1 MDSPAEEISKRCFYA
16 EKGVIGCVM
25 IDEQCLDVAT
35 EMVKPQDFYNR
46 NAEVIFKAMLTLRER
61 GCPINM
67 ATVLT
72 IVGADEFFNQNN
84 GLDYLITSSSEI
96 GHANGIQQYC
106 KIVRSESIHRKLNA
120 FADKI
125 KSNDWSTVE
134 DADSEVA
141 RLGDELD
148 LIADV
153 SAVAP
158 WSRFTDIAENV
169 LLDMLSPE
177 PPCYVKTGL
186 CDLDAMLQ
194 LKPGTLTILAA
205 RPSVGKSAL
214 ATNIL
219 THIAFQLQL
228 PVTLFSLEMSKAEV
242 VKRIIS
248 SESGVNGSA
257 IEKKKLTDAE
267 YSRILEVA
275 SKYKDANIFVDDT
288 SGLDI
293 SVLRERARR
302 LHRQHGICCLIVD
315 YLQLMMSDTKRITT
329 SNREQEV
336 ARISR
341 GLKMIAMDLHIPVI
355 ALSQLSRNVESRAD
369 KHPILSDLRE
379 SGAIEQDA
387 DNVLFLHREK
397 EEGKEQYADLDIAK
411 QRSGPTGRIKL
422 YWNGSITKFT
432 CLDDRF

>member
-1 MDSPAEEISKRCFYA
+1 MESPAEEISKRCFYA

-61 GCPINM
+61 GCPINI

-72 IVGADEFFNQNN
+72 IVGDDEFFNQNK

-125 KSNDWSTVE
+125 KANDWSAVE

-186 CDLDAMLQ
+186 CDLDALLQ

-219 THIAFQLQL
+219 THIAFRLQL

-267 YSRILEVA
+267 YGRILEVA
-275 SKYKDANIFVDDT
+275 SKYKDADIFVDDT

-302 LHRQHGICCLIVD
+302 LHRQYGICCLIVD

>member
-25 IDEQCLDVAT
+25 IDEQCLDIAT

-148 LIADV
+148 TIADV

-158 WSRFTDIAENV
+158 WSNFTTISEKV
-169 LLDMLSPE
+169 LTNILSPD
-177 PPCYVKTGL
+177 PPCIVKTGL
-186 CDLDAMLQ
+186 CDVDAMLM
-194 LKPGTLTILAA
+194 LKPNTLTVLAA
-205 RPSVGKSAL
+205 RPSIGKSAL

-219 THIAFQLQL
+219 THIAFNLRL
-228 PVTLFSLEMSKAEV
+228 PIALFSLEMSKEEIGQ
-242 VKRIIS
+242 RIIS
-248 SESGVNGSA
+248 SESGVNSFA
-257 IEKKKLTDAE
+257 MSKKKLNDNE
-267 YSRILEVA
+267 YSRILDVVA
-275 SKYKDANIFVDDT
+275 KQKDACLFIDDT
-288 SGLDI
+288 PSLDV

-302 LHRQHGICCLIVD
+302 LHRQYGLCCIIVD
-315 YLQLMMSDTKRITT
+315 YLQLMMSDTKRISS

-341 GLKMIAMDLHIPVI
+341 GLKEIAMGLHIPVI
-355 ALSQLSRNVESRAD
+355 ALSQLSRNVENRAD
-369 KHPILSDLRE
+369 KHPLLSDLRE

-387 DNVLFLHREK
+387 DIILFIHREK
-397 EEGKEQYADLDIAK
+397 QKDMEEADLDIAK
-411 QRSGPTGRIKL
+411 QRGGPTGRVKL
-422 YWNGSITKFT
+422 LWNGPITKFT

>member
-1 MDSPAEEISKRCFYA
+1 MASPAETINERCYYA
-16 EKGVIGCVM
+16 EKGVIGCIM
-25 IDEQCLDVAT
+25 IDEQCLDIAT
-35 EMVKPQDFYNR
+35 EMVKPQDFLNR
-46 NAEVIFKAMLTLRER
+46 NAEVIFRAMLTLRER
-61 GCPINM
+61 SSPVNI

-72 IVGADEFFNQNN
+72 IAGGDEFFNQNN

-96 GHANGIQQYC
+96 GHAKGVQQYC
-106 KIVRSESIHRKLNA
+106 KIVRSESIHRKLND
-120 FADKI
+120 FADRI
-125 KSNDWSTVE
+125 KSKDWGSVE

-141 RLGDELD
+141 RLSDELD
-148 LIADV
+148 TLADV
-153 SAVAP
+153 SAVSP
-158 WSRFTDIAENV
+158 WSRFTDIAEKV
-169 LLDMLSPE
+169 LIDMLSPE
-177 PPCYVKTGL
+177 PPCYVNTGL
-186 CDLDAMLQ
+186 CDLDAMLM
-194 LKPGTLTILAA
+194 LKPGSLTVLAA
-205 RPSVGKSAL
+205 RPAVGKSAL

-219 THIAFQLQL
+219 THIAFRLKL
-228 PVTLFSLEMSKAEV
+228 PVVLFTLEMSKSEV

-257 IEKKKLTDAE
+257 IEKKKLTDSE
-267 YSRILEVA
+267 YSRILDVA
-275 SKYKDANIFVDDT
+275 GKYKDADIFVDDT

-293 SVLRERARR
+293 AVLRERARR
-302 LHRQHGICCLIVD
+302 LHRQNGIVCLIVD
-315 YLQLMMSDTKRITT
+315 YLQLMMSDTKRISN

-341 GLKMIAMDLHIPVI
+341 GLKQIAMDLHIPVI

-387 DNVLFLHREK
+387 DNVLFLHRER

-411 QRSGPTGRIKL
+411 QRGGQTGRIKL